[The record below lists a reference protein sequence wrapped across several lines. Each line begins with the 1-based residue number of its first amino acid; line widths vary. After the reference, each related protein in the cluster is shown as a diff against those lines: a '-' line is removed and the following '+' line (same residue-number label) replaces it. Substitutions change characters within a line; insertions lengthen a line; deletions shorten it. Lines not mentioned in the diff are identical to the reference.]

1 VPPTKKNSKNK
12 IPSSRQIKADETVRM
27 NVNISKSFYKKIKQA
42 ALDEDSSITELVKKA
57 LLNYLP

>member
-1 VPPTKKNSKNK
+1 MPPTKKNSKNK